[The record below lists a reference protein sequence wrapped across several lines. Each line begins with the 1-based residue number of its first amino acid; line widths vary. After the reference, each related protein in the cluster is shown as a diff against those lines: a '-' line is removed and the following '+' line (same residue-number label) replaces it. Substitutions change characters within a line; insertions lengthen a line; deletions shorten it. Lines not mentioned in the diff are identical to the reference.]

1 MQKIDKRVLL
11 VEDDASIR
19 ELFAM
24 ALLNTG
30 LNISMAENGEQGV
43 RFALEGHPDL
53 ILLDIDMPILNG
65 FEAAAEIRKDEWGK
79 TVPIIFLTN
88 RSDARDHAYASHQH
102 PDRYIVKADMP
113 VQEIVVEVL
122 RALA

>member
-1 MQKIDKRVLL
+1 MQKLDKRVLL
-11 VEDDASIR
+11 VEDDESIR

-30 LNISMAENGEQGV
+30 LDISMAENGEQGV
-43 RFALEGHPDL
+43 RFALERHPDL
-53 ILLDIDMPILNG
+53 ILLDIDMPVLNG
-65 FEAAAEIRKDEWGK
+65 FEAAAKIREDAWGK

-102 PDRYIVKADMP
+102 PDQYIVKADMP

-122 RALA
+122 RALN

>member
-1 MQKIDKRVLL
+1 MQKLDKRVLL

-30 LNISMAENGEQGV
+30 LDIAMAENGEQGV
-43 RFALEGHPDL
+43 KIALERHPDL
-53 ILLDIDMPILNG
+53 ILLDIDMPLLNG
-65 FEAAAEIRKDEWGK
+65 FETAAKIRADEWGK

-122 RALA
+122 RALQ